1 MAISMSSFINPKT
14 AFSPAFGLL
23 GGAYGLGQL
32 AKKQDS
38 PSPAPIP
45 EVPASVKETAVE
57 TITASQ
63 QTAVSAA
70 QEQAK
75 AVARN
80 ATVLTPPKKRAVSRS
95 RSVFTSPLGLAGEAT
110 TIKKTLLGE

>member
-1 MAISMSSFINPKT
+1 MGMSWIINPKT
-14 AFSPAFGLL
+14 AFSPGLGLL

-32 AKKQDS
+32 AKKEDS

-45 EVPASVKETAVE
+45 EVPASVKETAAE

-63 QTAVSAA
+63 QTAVAAA

-75 AVARN
+75 AAARN
-80 ATVLTPPKKRAVSRS
+80 ATVLTPPKKRVASRS

-110 TIKKTLLGE
+110 TIKKILLGE